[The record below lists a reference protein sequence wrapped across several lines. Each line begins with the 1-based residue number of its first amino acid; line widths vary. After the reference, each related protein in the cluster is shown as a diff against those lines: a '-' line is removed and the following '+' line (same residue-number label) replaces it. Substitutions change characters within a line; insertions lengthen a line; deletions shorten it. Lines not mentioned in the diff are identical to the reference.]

1 MNHKH
6 IQSVRGMKD
15 YLPEEIKLW
24 QKIEKIIIQILHSY
38 GYNEIRLP
46 IVEYT
51 DLFYRVIGKLTDVVE
66 KEMYTF
72 DDRHGD
78 SLTLRPEGTSGCVRA
93 GIESGLLYNQEQ
105 RWWYYGPMFRRERP
119 QKGRH
124 RQFYQIGVE
133 IFGLS
138 GANIEVELIM
148 LASRWWRRLG
158 IIDNLQ
164 LQLNTLGSFDCRQR
178 YRTSLV
184 TFLKKHLSF
193 LDADSIRRLNSNPL
207 RILDS
212 KNNQVKMILRE
223 APILKE
229 YLDQES
235 QEHFSKLCNVLDKM
249 DINYIINPFLVR
261 GLDYYNSTVFEWVSY
276 NLGSQDTVC
285 AGGRYDQLVK
295 ELGGYTTPAVG
306 FAMGMERLV
315 LMVKE
320 INSPCSSLVNH
331 DQIDIY
337 LVSYGAPHVKR
348 EALILA
354 ERIRDYMPKIR
365 LRTHLGSGNF
375 KKQFSYANKY
385 GARLALALG
394 ELEVEH
400 QRVIIKILHTGEQ
413 KIVDQKEVP
422 NFISQLLV

>member
-1 MNHKH
+1 MTHKH

-46 IVEYT
+46 IVEPT
-51 DLFYRVIGKLTDVVE
+51 NLFYRVIGQLTDVVE

-72 DDRHGD
+72 DDRQGE

-119 QKGRH
+119 QKGRY
-124 RQFYQIGVE
+124 RQFHQIGVE
-133 IFGLS
+133 SFGLS

-158 IIDNLQ
+158 IMDNLQ
-164 LQLNTLGSFDCRQR
+164 LELNTLGSFDSRQR

-193 LDADSIRRLNSNPL
+193 LDVDSIRRIDSNPL
-207 RILDS
+207 RILES
-212 KNNQVKMILRE
+212 KNQQVQMILRE
-223 APILKE
+223 APLLSE

-249 DINYIINPFLVR
+249 NINYIINPFLVR

-276 NLGSQDTVC
+276 DLGSQGTVC

-315 LMVKE
+315 LIVKA
-320 INSPCSSLVNH
+320 INSQWSSLVNH
-331 DQIDIY
+331 DKIDIY
-337 LVSYGAPHVKR
+337 LVSSPHVKR

-354 ERIRDYMPKIR
+354 EQIRDYMPQIK

-385 GARLALALG
+385 GARIALILG
-394 ELEVEH
+394 AVEVEH
-400 QRVIIKILHTGEQ
+400 HRVIIKILHTGEQ

-422 NFISQLLV
+422 NFVSQLLV

>member
-1 MNHKH
+1 
-6 IQSVRGMKD
+6 MKD
-15 YLPEEIKLW
+15 YLPEEIQLW
-24 QKIEKIIIQILHSY
+24 QKIEKIIMQILHSY

-46 IVEYT
+46 IVEPT

-66 KEMYTF
+66 KQMYTF
-72 DDRHGD
+72 DDRQGD

-124 RQFYQIGVE
+124 RQFHQIGVE
-133 IFGLS
+133 IFGLA

-148 LASRWWRRLG
+148 LASRCWRRLG
-158 IIDNLQ
+158 IMDNLQ
-164 LQLNTLGSFDCRQR
+164 LELNTLGSFDSRQR

-184 TFLKKHLSF
+184 TFLKKNLNF
-193 LDADSIRRLNSNPL
+193 LDDDSISRIDSNPL

-212 KNNQVKMILRE
+212 KNHQVQMILRE
-223 APILKE
+223 APILRE

-235 QEHFSKLCNVLDKM
+235 EEHFSKLCNILDKM
-249 DINYIINPFLVR
+249 DINYRINPFLVR
-261 GLDYYNSTVFEWVSY
+261 GLDYYNSTVFEWVSS
-276 NLGSQDTVC
+276 NLGSQGTVC

-315 LMVKE
+315 LMVHQA
-320 INSPCSSLVNH
+320 INSQWSSLVNH
-331 DQIDIY
+331 DKIDIY

-348 EALILA
+348 EALLLA

-375 KKQFSYANKY
+375 KKQFFYANKY
-385 GARLALALG
+385 GARIALALG

-400 QRVIIKILHTGEQ
+400 HRVIIKILHTGEQ

-422 NFISQLLV
+422 NFVSHLLVSSSTRNNQDK